1 MKYFLIGLY
10 IFSFIFQI
18 ILTIHNR
25 TTDRPKKVLT
35 YVTVN
40 SSIITLLL
48 MNLFVDLPL
57 KTVSTLI
64 LISMIWEAVFIVLNL
79 KTLDKYY
86 KVTDKRKADQ
96 TKKVIR

>member
-1 MKYFLIGLY
+1 
-10 IFSFIFQI
+10 
-18 ILTIHNR
+18 
-25 TTDRPKKVLT
+25 
-35 YVTVN
+35 
-40 SSIITLLL
+40 

-64 LISMIWEAVFIVLNL
+64 LISIIWEAVFIVLNL

-96 TKKVIR
+96 TKKVII